1 MKPCLVLLLLLVSMP
16 IQPLW
21 AQGAAPAA
29 PGAGPAGAAPGAPG
43 AQDFRDTSR
52 YAFPAV
58 AQTTFDMQVLAY
70 AMQLREYC
78 ANRRVPDDFVRARL
92 TRFSE
97 MTGREENCNSLVD
110 Y

>member
-1 MKPCLVLLLLLVSMP
+1 MKLRLLALVGLLQTTLP
-16 IQPLW
+16 W
-21 AQGAAPAA
+21 AQDPAAPA
-29 PGAGPAGAAPGAPG
+29 PAGAADA
-43 AQDFRDTSR
+43 AETADFRDTSR

-58 AQTTFDMQVLAY
+58 AQTTFEMQRLAY

-78 ANRRVPDDFVRARL
+78 ANRRVPDDFVRERL

-97 MTGREENCNSLVD
+97 MTGREETCNTLAD

>member
-1 MKPCLVLLLLLVSMP
+1 MKLRLLLLVLVGLL
-16 IQPLW
+16 QTTLTW
-21 AQGAAPAA
+21 AQDPAAPA
-29 PGAGPAGAAPGAPG
+29 PAGAADAAEPA
-43 AQDFRDTSR
+43 ATSDFRDTSR

-58 AQTTFDMQVLAY
+58 AQTTFEMQRLAY

-78 ANRRVPDDFVRARL
+78 ANRRVPDDFVRERL

-97 MTGREENCNSLVD
+97 MTGREETCNTLAD

>member
-1 MKPCLVLLLLLVSMP
+1 MKPLLTLLVFAGLLQ
-16 IQPLW
+16 QPQPMW
-21 AQGAAPAA
+21 AQGAAAPAA
-29 PGAGPAGAAPGAPG
+29 TAETP
-43 AQDFRDTSR
+43 DFRDTSR

-58 AQTTFDMQVLAY
+58 AQTTFDMQLLAY

-78 ANRRVPDDFVRARL
+78 ANRRVPDEFVRERL
-92 TRFSE
+92 TRFSG